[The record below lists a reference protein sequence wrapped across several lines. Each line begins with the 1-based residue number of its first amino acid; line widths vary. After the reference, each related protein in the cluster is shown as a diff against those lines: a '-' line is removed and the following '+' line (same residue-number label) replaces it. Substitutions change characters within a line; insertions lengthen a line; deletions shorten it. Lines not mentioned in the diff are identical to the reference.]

1 MFGGTHGAVIIAVM
15 RIRTMISAD
24 RDAVAE
30 LICVST
36 NHYYQTHGRPAI
48 FGAGDDVTTVFFDVY
63 ESLDPGCGLIAEN
76 EKTGRLMG
84 SCFYHPRET
93 HVSLGIMNVH
103 PNHTG
108 KGVARALLDRILEI
122 ADERRKPTRLVSS
135 ALNLDSFS
143 LYSRAGFV
151 PRTAYQDM
159 LITIPGQGIGSQAA
173 VQNQARAARAE
184 DVKRIGDLEQELAGI
199 RRDKDYRYFID
210 NALGFW
216 RSAILEGAGGRL
228 EGYLASSLSSGCN
241 MIGPGFARSAE
252 AAIALIAWHLDQHRG
267 RTPVVLVPVE
277 ARAIVEWM
285 YKLGAKNCEL
295 HFTQVRGPF
304 TPFAGINLPSFL
316 PETA

>member
-1 MFGGTHGAVIIAVM
+1 MTP
-15 RIRTMISAD
+15 AD

-36 NHYYQTHGRPAI
+36 NHYYQTRGRPAI
-48 FGAGDDVTTVFFDVY
+48 FGCGDEVTGVFFDVY
-63 ESLDPGCGLIAEN
+63 ESLDPGCGLIVEN

-103 PNHTG
+103 PNHAG
-108 KGVARALLDRILEI
+108 KGVARALLDRILAI
-122 ADERRKPTRLVSS
+122 ADEQRKPTRLVSS

-143 LYSRAGFV
+143 LYNRAGFT
-151 PRTAYQDM
+151 PRAAYQDM
-159 LITIPGQGIGSQAA
+159 LISVPAQGLEADA
-173 VQNQARAARAE
+173 PMKDRVRPARVD
-184 DVKRIGDLEQELAGI
+184 DVKKIGDLEQELAGI
-199 RRDKDYRYFID
+199 RRDKDYRFFID

-216 RSAILEGAGGRL
+216 RSAVLESPGGRL
-228 EGYLASSLSSGCN
+228 EGFLASSLSGGCN

-252 AAIALIAWHLDQHRG
+252 GAIGLIAWHLDQHRG

-285 YKLGAKNCEL
+285 YKQGARNCEI
-295 HFTQVRGPF
+295 HFTQVRGAF
-304 TPFAGINLPSFL
+304 TPFSGINLPSFL